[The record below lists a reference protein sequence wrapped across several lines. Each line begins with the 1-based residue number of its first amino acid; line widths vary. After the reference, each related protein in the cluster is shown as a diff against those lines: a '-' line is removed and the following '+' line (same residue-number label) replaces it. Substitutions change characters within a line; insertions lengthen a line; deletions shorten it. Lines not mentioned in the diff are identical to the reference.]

1 MAWVKPRKRKN
12 GSVYFCV
19 YFRELNHQTGKKAQT
34 SLSWDNFEDADQCRQ
49 LIDQLGPEKAREIL
63 RIVQTP
69 GSVQTVRQFLL
80 KHIDHLTGVEQ
91 GTLAR
96 YRAYVRNDVGPAL
109 GEIPLTALSRDDVS
123 RWIAKMTADGASGKT
138 VANKHGFLAG
148 ALNVGVRAGELK
160 SNPCEGMR
168 LPRWDREDMTFLE
181 AAEFHLLL
189 SSVTEYW
196 RPLVQFLVASGA
208 RWSEATALKPGDI
221 DRRGGTVRIRRAW
234 KTGAGGYQLGVPKTK
249 KSVRTINVPTDVL
262 AQLDYSGEW
271 VFTNSGRNSTGD
283 PNGPARIHS
292 FNPNVWVPAVKRAQ
306 AAGLT
311 KRPRVHD
318 LRHTCA
324 SWLIQSGRPLPAIQ
338 AQLGHES
345 IQTTVGVYGHLDR
358 SSGRDNADVIGA
370 MLRPP
375 PSPKD
380 SEED

>member
-1 MAWVKPRKRKN
+1 LKIPVRINGGAHHMVPVGDDGVVNVEIAPAEIPIRVVRLILRQLRYRAVRRRDRRTPLCGRQQQQQHAVQAGRSRRRSSGAAPLMAWVKPRKRKD

-34 SLSWDNFEDADQCRQ
+34 SLSWDNFEDAEQCRQ

-96 YRAYVRNDVGPAL
+96 YRAYVRNDIGPAL

-123 RWIAKMTADGASGKT
+123 RWIAQMAADGASGKT

-148 ALNVGVRAGELK
+148 ALNVGVRAGDLK

-168 LPRWDREDMTFLE
+168 LPRWDREDMTFL
-181 AAEFHLLL
+181 
-189 SSVTEYW
+189 
-196 RPLVQFLVASGA
+196 
-208 RWSEATALKPGDI
+208 
-221 DRRGGTVRIRRAW
+221 
-234 KTGAGGYQLGVPKTK
+234 
-249 KSVRTINVPTDVL
+249 
-262 AQLDYSGEW
+262 
-271 VFTNSGRNSTGD
+271 
-283 PNGPARIHS
+283 
-292 FNPNVWVPAVKRAQ
+292 
-306 AAGLT
+306 
-311 KRPRVHD
+311 D

-370 MLRPP
+370 MLRPQQ
-375 PSPKD
+375 
-380 SEED
+380 